1 MNHLYT
7 VVCCGWNG
15 CHSDLEEDE
24 GFGTSQVSSPP
35 QRG

>member
-1 MNHLYT
+1 MNRLYI

-15 CHSDLEEDE
+15 CHSDLEEAG

-35 QRG
+35 Q